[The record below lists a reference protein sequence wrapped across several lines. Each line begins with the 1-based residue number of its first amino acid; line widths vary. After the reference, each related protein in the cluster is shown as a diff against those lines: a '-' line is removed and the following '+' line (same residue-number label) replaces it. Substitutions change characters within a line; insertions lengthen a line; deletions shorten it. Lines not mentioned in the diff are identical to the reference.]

1 MALPTPE
8 YVNTWLG
15 QQFEADCIN
24 RKKIKTL
31 NKYNKLSIKT
41 KIKKLKDNLEYKI
54 EFLQRKFIRDVEIV
68 KQGGHPKLGF
78 EEHYET
84 HIVDDCFNDTLKIRN
99 KRLRK
104 QGLKYNF

>member
-1 MALPTPE
+1 MALPTAVQFNNWYE
-8 YVNTWLG
+8 
-15 QQFEADCIN
+15 QQFQSDLIT
-24 RKKIKTL
+24 RRKLKKIT
-31 NKYNKLSIKT
+31 KYNKLSIKT